1 MANTILIKGKTT
13 TGSPSLAQLN
23 VREMCFVIPDN
34 TFYIKKDAGTIVG
47 PFTVGGAGG
56 SGDMLKSVYDV
67 SNLGRVDLANNAT
80 LLGGVAAASYATN
93 TSVTNAINALV
104 NSAPGAL
111 DTLNELAIALGND
124 PNFAATITASLATKL
139 DVNSTIDGGTF

>member
-1 MANTILIKGKTT
+1 MANSILIKGKTT
-13 TGSPSLAQLN
+13 TGAPSLAQLS

-34 TFYIKKDAGTIVG
+34 AFYIKKDAGTIVG
-47 PFTVGGAGG
+47 PFSVGGTA
-56 SGDMLKSVYDV
+56 GDMLKSVYDT
-67 SNLGRVDLANNAT
+67 NNNGRPDTSDNSLQ
-80 LLGGVAAASYATN
+80 LGGVAAASYATN

-124 PNFAATITASLATKL
+124 PNFASTITSSLATKL
-139 DVNSTIDGGTF
+139 DANSTIDGGTF

>member
-1 MANTILIKGKTT
+1 MGNTILIKGKTT
-13 TGSPSLAQLN
+13 TGAPSLAQLN

-47 PFTVGGAGG
+47 PFVVGGF
-56 SGDMLKSVYDV
+56 SGDMLKSIYDT
-67 SNLGRVDLANNAT
+67 NNNGKVDIADNA
-80 LLGGVAAASYATN
+80 LQLGGIAAASYAT
-93 TSVTNAINALV
+93 TASVTAAINALV

-124 PNFAATITASLATKL
+124 ANFASTITAALATKL
-139 DVNSTIDGGTF
+139 DANSTIDGGTF

>member
-1 MANTILIKGKTT
+1 MANVILIKGKTT
-13 TGSPSLAQLN
+13 TGAPSLAQLN

-34 TFYIKKDAGTIVG
+34 AFYIKKDAGTIAG
-47 PFTVGGAGG
+47 PFTVAGASG
-56 SGDMLKSVYDV
+56 GDMLKSTYDV
-67 SNLGRVDLANNAT
+67 GNLGRVDLANNST